1 MRIVGTVK
9 THSTEYFESNTR
21 VLERGFD
28 DDKRTMKLNYLVQL
42 YEYSEHQKSKRLQKW
57 KPRFS

>member
-42 YEYSEHQKSKRLQKW
+42 YEYSEHQKSKRLQK
-57 KPRFS
+57 